1 MSTHTPANSVFD
13 GPTTN
18 LLSVLCI
25 LREILSHAI
34 VIVKKEKGLNDFKS
48 GTFIA
53 SFQSDGTVASMAVKG
68 LKPEN
73 CSTIMHC
80 SEKWML
86 YVFPDKYT
94 CTCTMYGLH
103 RTLSMIRI
111 MY

>member
-1 MSTHTPANSVFD
+1 MYTHTPANRVSD

-18 LLSVLCI
+18 LLSILCI
-25 LREILSHAI
+25 LREILSHA
-34 VIVKKEKGLNDFKS
+34 IVKKEKGLNDFKS

-53 SFQSDGTVASMAVKG
+53 SFQRDGVASMAVKG

-73 CSTIMHC
+73 CSTVMHC

-86 YVFPDKYT
+86 YVFPDRYT
-94 CTCTMYGLH
+94 CTCTMYSLH
-103 RTLSMIRI
+103 RTLSMMRI